1 MKICPV
7 AACQFNRGFTNVTS
21 VCDLGLNDLT
31 QCKIYRA
38 NRAHQ
43 EALKEKK
50 K

>member
-7 AACQFNRGFTNVTS
+7 AACQFNRGFTNVVS
-21 VCDLGLNDLT
+21 VCDLGLDDLT

-38 NRAHQ
+38 YQ

-50 K
+50 PNR